1 MRSHPDD
8 VSVVIAYYYE
18 DFPAGEVV
26 EFGDRL
32 VTAEEIVA
40 FAKDWDPQPF
50 HVDAEAAKDS
60 QIGEL
65 IASGWHTGCLLM
77 RMMCD
82 AFLLDSASEGAPGA
96 EEIRWVKPVR
106 PGDRLHARRTTVSA
120 RTSRSRPTL
129 GILEFHYDVMNQ
141 NGETVLVMRGTSFM
155 RRREA
160 AP

>member
-65 IASGWHTGCLLM
+65 IASGWHTAALLV

-82 AFLLDSASEGAPGA
+82 EFLLDSASQGGPGV
-96 EEIRWVKPVR
+96 EDIRWLKPVR
-106 PGDRLHARRTTVSA
+106 PGDRLSVRRTTLAA
-120 RTSRSRPTL
+120 RPSRSRPEI
-129 GILEFHYDVMNQ
+129 GIVDFEFDVRNQ
-141 NGETVLVMRGTSFM
+141 SGETVMTMRVPNFQ